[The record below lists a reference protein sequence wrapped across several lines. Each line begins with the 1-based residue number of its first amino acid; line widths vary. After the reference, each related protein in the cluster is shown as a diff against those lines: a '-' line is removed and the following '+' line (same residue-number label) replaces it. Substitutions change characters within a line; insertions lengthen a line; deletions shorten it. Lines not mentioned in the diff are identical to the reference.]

1 MRKLYRST
9 SDRKL
14 TGLAAGIGQW
24 FGIDA
29 TIVRLVLLVSG
40 VFSLGTTLLLYIVAS
55 IVVPKAPFEV
65 MMPDQPFRYYG

>member
-1 MRKLYRST
+1 MKKLYRST
-9 SDRKL
+9 MDRKL
-14 TGLAAGIGQW
+14 TGLAGGIGEW

-40 VFSLGTTLLLYIVAS
+40 VFSLGTTLLLYFVAS

-65 MMPDQPFRYYG
+65 LAPDQAFRYYG